1 MSEEGTEM
9 EVKDD
14 LVVSLDYTLRLDDG
28 EVIDSSQGVG
38 PLSFLQGRGQIIEGL
53 ERELYGMSE
62 GDEKQVSVSPE
73 DGYGQY
79 KKSRIQA
86 VPRDTFPEDME
97 LEEGM
102 SVRLQDSQSGRQFEA
117 YVNEIGSDQVVLDF
131 NHPLA
136 GETLHFDVKVAGL
149 RQASD
154 EELEHGHVHD
164 EDGPH

>member
-1 MSEEGTEM
+1 MSEEGKEM
-9 EVKDD
+9 DVKDD

-62 GDEKQVSVSPE
+62 GDEKQVSVAPE
-73 DGYGQY
+73 EGYGQY
-79 KKSRIQA
+79 EESRIQA
-86 VPRDTFPEDME
+86 VPRDTFPEDMD

-102 SVRLQDSQSGRQFEA
+102 SVRLQDSQSGRQFDA

-136 GETLHFDVKVAGL
+136 GETLHFDVKVAGV
-149 RQASD
+149 REASD
-154 EELEHGHVHD
+154 EELAHGHVHG

>member
-1 MSEEGTEM
+1 MSDKGNDM

-53 ERELYGMSE
+53 ERELYGMSP

-79 KKSRIQA
+79 QESRIQS

-102 SVRLQDSQSGRQFEA
+102 SVRLRDSQSGQQFDA
-117 YVNEIGSDQVVLDF
+117 YVDEIRSDEVVLDF

-136 GETLHFDVKVAGL
+136 GETLHFEVKVAGL
-149 RQASD
+149 REASD
-154 EELEHGHVHD
+154 EELTHGHVHG

>member
-1 MSEEGTEM
+1 MSEKHDL

-14 LVVSLDYTLRLDDG
+14 LVVSLDYTLRLEDG
-28 EVIDSSQGVG
+28 EVVDSSEGVE

-73 DGYGQY
+73 EAYGQY
-79 KKSRIQA
+79 EESRVQA

-102 SVRLQDSQSGRQFEA
+102 SVRLRDSQSGQQFDA
-117 YVNEIGSDQVVLDF
+117 YIDEIQSDQVILDF

-136 GETLHFDVKVAGL
+136 GETLHFDVKIAGL
-149 RQASD
+149 REASD
-154 EELEHGHVHD
+154 EELAHG
-164 EDGPH
+164 EGSPH